1 MILPRNNYAFI
12 DSQNFHL
19 GIKKLGW
26 QLDYRKF
33 RIYLREKYGVERAYL
48 FIGFIE
54 SNQRLYDNLVRWD
67 FDIVFKPTVITWD
80 GKIKGNIDA
89 DLVLKAMAELNN
101 YDKAVIVSSDGDFYS
116 LVNYLDERGKLEA
129 VLTSE
134 VESCSRLLQEA
145 AKKNIRF
152 INEMQQKLEYKK
164 EPPKDGTLSGAF
176 NDDNDSS
183 IAKRQPPSNS
193 I

>member
-1 MILPRNNYAFI
+1 MIRQRNNYAFI
-12 DSQNFHL
+12 DSQNLHL
-19 GIKKLGW
+19 GVKKLGW

-33 RIYLREKYGVERAYL
+33 RIYLREKYGIEKAYL
-48 FIGFIE
+48 FIGFME
-54 SNQRLYDNLVRWD
+54 SNQGLYDNFMRWD
-67 FDIVFKPTVITWD
+67 FDLVFKPIVITSG

-145 AKKNIRF
+145 AKTNIRF

-176 NDDNDSS
+176 NDDNNIS
-183 IAKRQPPSNS
+183 ISKDLPESNS